1 MSLGL
6 NKTKHRILSVKS
18 TQKITKAMEMVA
30 TVKLKKFKDA
40 MDQNALFASELE
52 QQMADLFA
60 HDLAAGTHYGKLNPD
75 AHGNLYI
82 VISSNLG
89 LCAGYNNNLF
99 KYVDTLLTPNDT
111 IAPIGSKGL
120 AHYQHD
126 EKYQRLS
133 TGYAE
138 LNLSIEAS
146 EIEKMALQIKD
157 QFNQGRYQRI
167 ILVYTKYINSLNF
180 EPTSYQ
186 MLPVNLSYT
195 PAPEEDYC
203 PPVYEPSARTM
214 IHSLMPYYLASVFY
228 SKLVEAELSEQASRR
243 TAMDSANDNADELID
258 KLTVEYNKARQNA
271 ITQQITEVVSG
282 SNAQNQ

>member
-40 MDQNALFASELE
+40 MDQNSYFASEIE
-52 QQMADLFA
+52 KQMADLFA
-60 HDLAAGTHYGKLNPD
+60 HDEQAGTHYGKLNPN
-75 AHGNLYI
+75 ARGNLYI
-82 VISSNLG
+82 VITSNLG
-89 LCAGYNNNLF
+89 LCAGYNNALF
-99 KYVDTLLTPNDT
+99 KYVDTLITPNDT

-120 AHYQHD
+120 AHFQHD
-126 EKYQRLS
+126 EKYQRLTTS
-133 TGYAE
+133 YAE
-138 LNLSIEAS
+138 LNLSTEAAA
-146 EIEKMALQIKD
+146 IEKMAQQIKD
-157 QFNQGRYQRI
+157 QFNDGRYQKI

-180 EPTSYQ
+180 LPTTYQ
-186 MLPVNLSYT
+186 MLPVALTYT
-195 PAPEEDYC
+195 PDPEEAYC
-203 PPVYEPSARTM
+203 PPIYEPSARQM

-243 TAMDSANDNADELID
+243 TAMDSANDNADELLD

-282 SNAQNQ
+282 ANAQQ

>member
-99 KYVDTLLTPNDT
+99 KYVDTLLTPND
-111 IAPIGSKGL
+111 
-120 AHYQHD
+120 
-126 EKYQRLS
+126 
-133 TGYAE
+133 
-138 LNLSIEAS
+138 
-146 EIEKMALQIKD
+146 
-157 QFNQGRYQRI
+157 
-167 ILVYTKYINSLNF
+167 
-180 EPTSYQ
+180 
-186 MLPVNLSYT
+186 
-195 PAPEEDYC
+195 
-203 PPVYEPSARTM
+203 
-214 IHSLMPYYLASVFY
+214 
-228 SKLVEAELSEQASRR
+228 
-243 TAMDSANDNADELID
+243 
-258 KLTVEYNKARQNA
+258 
-271 ITQQITEVVSG
+271 
-282 SNAQNQ
+282 